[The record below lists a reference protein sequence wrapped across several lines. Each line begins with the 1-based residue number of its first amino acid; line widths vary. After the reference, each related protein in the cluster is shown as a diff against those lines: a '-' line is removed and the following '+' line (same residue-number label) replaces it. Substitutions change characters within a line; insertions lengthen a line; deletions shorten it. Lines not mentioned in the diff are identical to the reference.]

1 MCIANSACI
10 ATCHSIRKN
19 EIRSDDEVRM
29 LNNMQLNYSYVC
41 DIDFTVL
48 EQSLKYVYACVLHVY
63 VHVIS
68 ICYIPLIT
76 KVGDVIQLHL
86 QCVHS

>member
-1 MCIANSACI
+1 MTRFAKTVHDSTKWKI
-10 ATCHSIRKN
+10 
-19 EIRSDDEVRM
+19 
-29 LNNMQLNYSYVC
+29 NNVQDRLYTYRC

-48 EQSLKYVYACVLHVY
+48 EQSLNSVYACVLHVY

-86 QCVHS
+86 QGVYS